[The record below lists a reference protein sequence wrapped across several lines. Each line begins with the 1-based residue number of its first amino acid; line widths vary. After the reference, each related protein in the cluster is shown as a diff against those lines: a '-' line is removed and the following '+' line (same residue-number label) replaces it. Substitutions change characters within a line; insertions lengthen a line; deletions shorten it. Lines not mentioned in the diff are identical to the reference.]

1 MEAEHFEDFVSLLT
15 GIYRDIQKLKE
26 RYSKDL
32 GLKTV
37 HVFWLYLL
45 SRYPEGMSASELA
58 RASKSTRAL
67 LSREIGELT
76 ERALITY
83 DRKGERRRYGWK
95 FVLTENGRACAAE
108 IRRIAFG
115 IQQQASAG
123 ISEEDLLVFYRTLRA
138 LLKNFD
144 RLAEVRRQETE
155 VLSQ

>member
-1 MEAEHFEDFVSLLT
+1 
-15 GIYRDIQKLKE
+15 
-26 RYSKDL
+26 
-32 GLKTV
+32 
-37 HVFWLYLL
+37 
-45 SRYPEGMSASELA
+45 MSASELA

-95 FVLTENGRACAAE
+95 FVLTESGRACAAE

-138 LLKNFD
+138 LLQNFD